1 MKKKTNTEK
10 RRGGIVEY
18 LSVKAELPSDVLSG
32 EMRIELRGR
41 NTLFVHGCK
50 RIIKYSA
57 EEMILGMKSTALHVA
72 GDRLICTTYHSGVV
86 TVEGFVKKISF
97 DDGEAEN

>member
-1 MKKKTNTEK
+1 MNKKNNTEK
-10 RRGGIVEY
+10 RCGGIIEY
-18 LSVKAELPSDVLSG
+18 LSIKAELPSDVLSG

-57 EEMILGMKSTALHVA
+57 EEMILGMKNTELHIA
-72 GDRLICTTYHSGVV
+72 GERLICTTYHSGVV
-86 TVEGFVKKISF
+86 TVEGFIKKISF
-97 DDGEAEN
+97 DDGGAEK